1 MSPLLKRFIGAFSLL
16 LVTGASEPG
25 QAQTCAAPYAWHPW
39 SESEGG
45 FPLTG
50 TTCGHEAGIIAVCQD
65 AFGAPGAAFVAG
77 ITVADDAMFTAIDA
91 TAGPGYTLA
100 MYLIPVANGCGN
112 FPCTTTGDATTNLL
126 HTDMP
131 AGDYY
136 LIVTGADFDA
146 AGACGDFTLVTNG
159 NLPVALQAFS
169 ID

>member
-1 MSPLLKRFIGAFSLL
+1 MLPLAQRFIGALSLL
-16 LVTGASEPG
+16 IAIGASAPAN
-25 QAQTCAAPYAWHPW
+25 AQTCAAPYAWHPW
-39 SESEGG
+39 STGQGG
-45 FPLTG
+45 VALTG

-77 ITVADDAMFTAIDA
+77 IAVADDATFTAIDA
-91 TAGPGYTLA
+91 TGGPGYTLA

-112 FPCTTTGDATTNLL
+112 FPCTTTGDATTDLL
-126 HTDMP
+126 HIDIP

-146 AGACGDFTLVTNG
+146 AGACGDFALVTNG

-169 ID
+169 LD